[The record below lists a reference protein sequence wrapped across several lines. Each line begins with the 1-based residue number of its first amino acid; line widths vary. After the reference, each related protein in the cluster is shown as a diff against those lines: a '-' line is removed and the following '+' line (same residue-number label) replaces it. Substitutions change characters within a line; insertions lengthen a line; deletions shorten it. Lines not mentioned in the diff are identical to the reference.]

1 MKCIDAIEGTT
12 KYIISEFHQMY
23 IKEGL
28 DDTEYI
34 RNIKTIIN
42 GIDMFTQDNKEI
54 ISEAKMLKQVLYSFS
69 KELWSANLEKT
80 HTENIT
86 SHDEDDSSENSGYY
100 DYYFDYIYNHGVYPQ

>member
-12 KYIISEFHQMY
+12 KYIISEFHQLY

-34 RNIKTIIN
+34 RNIKAIIN
-42 GIDMFTQDNKEI
+42 GIDMFIQDNKEI

-69 KELWSANLEKT
+69 KKLWLANVEKSYT
-80 HTENIT
+80 GNVT
-86 SHDEDDSSENSGYY
+86 SHDENDGSKNNGYY
-100 DYYFDYIYNHGVYPQ
+100 DYYFDFIYNHGDYPL